1 MFRKS
6 KSFTLIELLVVI
18 FIIGVLA
25 ALITS
30 NVSRSRM
37 KGRDAR
43 RKADLNS
50 IRTAVETYAME
61 NGTMPGNCGTTA
73 CCSNDSTCGST
84 WATLETV
91 LQPYLYPLPKDPI
104 NNSNYRYKYT
114 NSNTDYKV
122 SALLE
127 LSGDPDAANDGG
139 ASTSYYELFT
149 LGARSWSP

>member
-1 MFRKS
+1 MSRKS

-18 FIIGVLA
+18 FIIGLLA
-25 ALITS
+25 ALVTS

-73 CCSNDSTCGST
+73 CYSNDTT
-84 WATLETV
+84 WPTLQTV
-91 LQPYLYPLPKDPI
+91 LQNYIYPLPKDPT
-104 NNSNYRYKYT
+104 NNTSYHYKYT
-114 NSNTDYKV
+114 NSTTDYKI

-127 LSGDPDAANDGG
+127 LSGDTDAANDGG
-139 ASTSYYELFT
+139 TNASYYELFT
-149 LGARSWSP
+149 IGGQSLNPI

>member
-73 CCSNDSTCGST
+73 CYSNDST
-84 WATLETV
+84 WLTLQTV

-114 NSNTDYKV
+114 NSSTDYKV

-139 ASTSYYELFT
+139 TSTSYYELFT
-149 LGARSWSP
+149 LGGQSWGP